1 MKERY
6 LSKTPFLT
14 FVYISKCNKNL
25 PGYFGNSQKRFLWT
39 GLVYILRA
47 LVGWS
52 LLSVVQHQNIK
63 CHATVENFKS
73 LDKALL
79 VRWLKGLRS
88 RVSQN
93 GRQDEKAITLS
104 QGVKPLQIS
113 KWTVKLYCVHTIWF
127 DAFSLIFITNTQ
139 HILRK
144 LISYFVLSQKCFYAL
159 KMILEWT
166 W

>member
-1 MKERY
+1 MYKY
-6 LSKTPFLT
+6 LILNDLN
-14 FVYISKCNKNL
+14 I
-25 PGYFGNSQKRFLWT
+25 
-39 GLVYILRA
+39 LVYILRA

-52 LLSVVQHQNIK
+52 LLSVVYHQNKK

-88 RVSQN
+88 WFSQN

-113 KWTVKLYCVHTIWF
+113 K
-127 DAFSLIFITNTQ
+127 
-139 HILRK
+139 
-144 LISYFVLSQKCFYAL
+144 
-159 KMILEWT
+159 
-166 W
+166 